1 MSDLPCAWRADTR
14 PTSSAAGPFCL
25 SGLDACAVERFR
37 RAAHARADSVW
48 AVPQVVVVLLL
59 LVVFAVDLPVV
70 PGAAVVGAFALL
82 HGHAHGSEVAE
93 TGGLAH
99 MAGFVLAT
107 FTVPG
112 LGIAFAVSARHVR
125 WGSFGVRRAVSR
137 ARARLPSR
145 RQSGDETVSLCQCG
159 SAHALCLSRRCS
171 SPDPQSD
178 SR

>member
-1 MSDLPCAWRADTR
+1 M
-14 PTSSAAGPFCL
+14 
-25 SGLDACAVERFR
+25 
-37 RAAHARADSVW
+37 
-48 AVPQVVVVLLL
+48 VVVLLL

-107 FTVPG
+107 FTLPG

-125 WGSFGVRRAVSR
+125 WGSVVRLAGTACVAVGAVIRAKRAARRA
-137 ARARLPSR
+137 
-145 RQSGDETVSLCQCG
+145 
-159 SAHALCLSRRCS
+159 
-171 SPDPQSD
+171 
-178 SR
+178 